1 MAIGGVRV
9 FELVIASGASQSATR
24 DLGRG
29 YAKVIYDCTG
39 AGDSTHFLA
48 ARSASGTLRVVR
60 HAVASAMSAP
70 QTATVGS
77 ACSGSLVEVDALA
90 GLQFVRAVVTAGVA
104 NGATLL
110 LYCSDI

>member
-1 MAIGGVRV
+1 M
-9 FELVIASGASQSATR
+9 LSGASQSSML

-39 AGDSTHFLA
+39 AGDSTHFLGA
-48 ARSASGTLRVVR
+48 ISPTGTTRIVRYPVASGL
-60 HAVASAMSAP
+60 SAP

-77 ACSGSLVEVDALA
+77 ACSGSLVEVPLA
-90 GLQFVRAVVTAGVA
+90 GIQFVKVVVTAGVA
-104 NGATLL
+104 NGATLY